1 MSDGKTTEDGNVI
14 IFLDDEKDVGGGIRM
29 TDVGVGD
36 VGAVGGVRVWFNCG
50 GRKGH
55 LETDDTVLY
64 FFT

>member
-36 VGAVGGVRVWFNCG
+36 VGAVGVVRVWFNCG
-50 GRKGH
+50 GRKGQ